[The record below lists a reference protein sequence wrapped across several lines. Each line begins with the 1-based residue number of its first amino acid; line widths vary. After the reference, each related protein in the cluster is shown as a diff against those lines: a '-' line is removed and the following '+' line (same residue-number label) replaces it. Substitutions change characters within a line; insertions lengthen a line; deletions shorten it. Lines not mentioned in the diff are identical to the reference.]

1 MDLSNFVDLYH
12 QLLEELLL
20 KYFVRVISF
29 GALSL
34 VLKVAKWKS
43 MFRLM

>member
-34 VLKVAKWKS
+34 VLNAEQNS
-43 MFRLM
+43 RFGLI